1 MTALQRLLLIPC
13 LSPLLLTLL
22 VAGLNLGKGGSLRI
36 LTWQLPTLPI
46 GAWMAIAAAT
56 GAALGS
62 GGALAASPQ
71 PPTLQREVRQPF
83 EWPPEPSEPLEPPKP
98 PSDAASVTWPE
109 RDVRDPAPT
118 VSVPFRVIRRG
129 DSEAETV
136 PAAGPDHGATTMAE
150 ASNAAGTSNAVGTSN
165 AADPDDWNQPLSEDW

>member
-1 MTALQRLLLIPC
+1 MTPLQRLLLIPC
-13 LSPLLLTLL
+13 LSPLLVTLL
-22 VAGLNLGKGGSLRI
+22 VAGLNLGKGGNLRI

-46 GAWMAIAAAT
+46 GAWMAIAATA

-71 PPTLQREVRQPF
+71 APSLQREVRRPLD
-83 EWPPEPSEPLEPPKP
+83 WPPEHSEPMEPP
-98 PSDAASVTWPE
+98 PSSSADAASVLWPE

-129 DSEAETV
+129 SSQAETTPV
-136 PAAGPDHGATTMAE
+136 TAKETSTGSVAATMND
-150 ASNAAGTSNAVGTSN
+150 S
-165 AADPDDWNQPLSEDW
+165 DDWNQPVGEDW

>member
-136 PAAGPDHGATTMAE
+136 PAAGPDHGATTTAE
-150 ASNAAGTSNAVGTSN
+150 ASNAAGKSNAEGPN
-165 AADPDDWNQPLSEDW
+165 DWNQPLSEDW

>member
-1 MTALQRLLLIPC
+1 MTPLQRLLLIPC

-71 PPTLQREVRQPF
+71 QPALQREVRRPF
-83 EWPPEPSEPLEPPKP
+83 EWPPERSEPPEPPNAP
-98 PSDAASVTWPE
+98 PDAASVTWPE

-129 DSEAETV
+129 EAQAETV
-136 PAAGPDHGATTMAE
+136 PMADQAKTTAAGASKAAE
-150 ASNAAGTSNAVGTSN
+150 
-165 AADPDDWNQPLSEDW
+165 PDDWNQPLSEDW

>member
-1 MTALQRLLLIPC
+1 MTPLQRLLLIPC

-46 GAWMAIAAAT
+46 GAWMAIAAAS

-71 PPTLQREVRQPF
+71 APTLQREVRRPF
-83 EWPPEPSEPLEPPKP
+83 EWPPEQSEPLDPPKP
-98 PSDAASVTWPE
+98 PSDPASVAWPE

-118 VSVPFRVIRRG
+118 VSVPYRVIRRG
-129 DSEAETV
+129 DTESGATSDTASGTGWATRQSPRTTTDPSEA
-136 PAAGPDHGATTMAE
+136 AE
-150 ASNAAGTSNAVGTSN
+150 
-165 AADPDDWNQPLSEDW
+165 PDDWNQPLRDDW

>member
-1 MTALQRLLLIPC
+1 MTPLQRLLLIPC

-22 VAGLNLGKGGSLRI
+22 VAGLNLGKGGKLRI

-46 GAWMAIAAAT
+46 GAWMAIAATT

-71 PPTLQREVRQPF
+71 APSLQREVRRPL
-83 EWPPEPSEPLEPPKP
+83 EWPPESSEPQEPPG
-98 PSDAASVTWPE
+98 SAADARSAIWPE
-109 RDVRDPAPT
+109 RDVHDPAPT

-129 DSEAETV
+129 SSQAGTV
-136 PAAGPDHGATTMAE
+136 PMTDKEKNPDSV
-150 ASNAAGTSNAVGTSN
+150 ASGST
-165 AADPDDWNQPLSEDW
+165 DPEDWNQPLGEDW